1 MIYTVS
7 FNPAWDYVMSVDDFK
22 IGKTNRSSFESIMFG
37 GKGINVS
44 AVLKELDVTSTALGF
59 VAGFTGEAL
68 ESEIKSEGIKTDF
81 IKLSKGMTRINV
93 KLKTGKE
100 TEINGRGPKID
111 EAAIQLLFEKLDS
124 LSGGDILILAGSI
137 PTGMPD
143 DIYEKILERLK
154 DKGITFVVDAT
165 KDLLLNVLKYKPFL
179 IKPNI
184 HELEEIFDAK
194 LKTDEDISEK
204 AKILQSRGAKNVL
217 ISMGGDG
224 ALLLDEFN
232 NVHKIGVAEGKV
244 INSVGA
250 GDSMVAGFVAGYERY
265 HDYSLALKLGTAAGN
280 ATAFSEG
287 LAKKELIDTV
297 FNSLN

>member
-7 FNPAWDYVMSVDDFK
+7 FNPAWDYVMVVDDFTL
-22 IGKTNRSSFESIMFG
+22 GKTNRSSFESVMFG

-44 AVLKELDVTSTALGF
+44 AVLKELDLTSTALGF
-59 VAGFTGEAL
+59 IAGFTGDAL
-68 ESEIKSEGIKTDF
+68 EKEIQQKGIKTDF
-81 IKLSKGMTRINV
+81 IKLSEGMTRINV

-111 EAAIQLLFEKLDS
+111 QAAITLLFEKLQA
-124 LSGGDILILAGSI
+124 LSSGDTLVLAGSI
-137 PTGMPD
+137 PAGMPD
-143 DIYEKILERLK
+143 DIYENIMKRLMN
-154 DKGITFVVDAT
+154 KGITVVVDAT

-179 IKPNI
+179 IKPNV
-184 HELEEIFDAK
+184 HELGEIFDVE
-194 LKTDEDISEK
+194 LKTDEEITQK
-204 AKILQSRGAKNVL
+204 AKVLQDRGARNVL

-224 ALLLDEFN
+224 AILVDEN
-232 NVHKIGVAEGKV
+232 GIVHKIGVAEGKV

-250 GDSMVAGFVAGYERY
+250 GDSMVAGFVAGYEKY

-287 LAKKELIDTV
+287 LAKRDMIDTILKT
-297 FNSLN
+297 LN

>member
-7 FNPAWDYVMSVDDFK
+7 FNPAWDYMMSVDDFE

-44 AVLKELDVTSTALGF
+44 AVLKELDITSTALGF

-68 ESEIKSEGIKTDF
+68 ESEIKSKGIKTDF
-81 IKLSKGMTRINV
+81 IKLSQGMTRINI

-100 TEINGRGPKID
+100 TEINGRGPKIN
-111 EAAIQLLFEKLDS
+111 EAAIELLFEKLDT
-124 LSGGDILILAGSI
+124 LGGGDILILAGSI
-137 PTGMPD
+137 PADMPD

-154 DKGITFVVDAT
+154 DREITFVVDAT
-165 KDLLLNVLKYKPFL
+165 KDLLLNVLKYNPFL

-184 HELEEIFDAK
+184 HELEEIFK
-194 LKTDEDISEK
+194 TELKTDEDITEK
-204 AKILQSRGAKNVL
+204 AKILQKKGAKNVL
-217 ISMGGDG
+217 ISMGGNG
-224 ALLLDEFN
+224 AILVDEN
-232 NVHKIGVAEGKV
+232 ESIHKIGVAEGKV

-250 GDSMVAGFVAGYERY
+250 GDSMVAGFMAGYEKY
-265 HDYSLALKLGTAAGN
+265 HDYALALKLGTAAGN

-287 LAKKELIDTV
+287 LAKKDMIDTV
-297 FNSLN
+297 FKTLN

>member
-7 FNPAWDYVMSVDDFK
+7 FNPAWDYMMSVDDFE

-44 AVLKELDVTSTALGF
+44 AVLKELDITSTALGF

-68 ESEIKSEGIKTDF
+68 ESEIKSKGIKTDF
-81 IKLSKGMTRINV
+81 IKLSQGMTRINI

-100 TEINGRGPKID
+100 TEINGRGPKINK
-111 EAAIQLLFEKLDS
+111 AAIELLFEKLDT
-124 LSGGDILILAGSI
+124 LGGGDILILAGSI
-137 PTGMPD
+137 PADMPD

-154 DKGITFVVDAT
+154 DREITFVVDAT
-165 KDLLLNVLKYKPFL
+165 KDLLLNVLKYNPFL

-184 HELEEIFDAK
+184 HELEEIFK
-194 LKTDEDISEK
+194 TELKTDEDITEK
-204 AKILQSRGAKNVL
+204 AKILQKKGAKNVL
-217 ISMGGDG
+217 ISMGGNG
-224 ALLLDEFN
+224 AILVDEN
-232 NVHKIGVAEGKV
+232 GSIYKIGVAEGKV

-250 GDSMVAGFVAGYERY
+250 GDSMVAGFMAGYEKY
-265 HDYSLALKLGTAAGN
+265 HDYALALKLGTAAGN

-287 LAKKELIDTV
+287 LAKKDMIDTV
-297 FNSLN
+297 FKTLN

>member
-7 FNPAWDYVMSVDDFK
+7 FNPAWDYMMSVDDFE

-44 AVLKELDVTSTALGF
+44 AVLKELDITSTALGF

-68 ESEIKSEGIKTDF
+68 ESEIKSKGIKTDF
-81 IKLSKGMTRINV
+81 IKLSQGMTRINI

-100 TEINGRGPKID
+100 TEINGRGPKIN
-111 EAAIQLLFEKLDS
+111 EAAIELLFEKLDT
-124 LSGGDILILAGSI
+124 LGGGDILILAGSI
-137 PTGMPD
+137 PADMPD

-154 DKGITFVVDAT
+154 DREITFVVDAT
-165 KDLLLNVLKYKPFL
+165 KDLLLNVLKYNPFL

-184 HELEEIFDAK
+184 HELEEIFK
-194 LKTDEDISEK
+194 TELKTDEDITEK
-204 AKILQSRGAKNVL
+204 AEILQKKGAKNVL
-217 ISMGGDG
+217 ISMGGNG
-224 ALLLDEFN
+224 AILVDEN
-232 NVHKIGVAEGKV
+232 ESIHKIGVAEGKV

-250 GDSMVAGFVAGYERY
+250 GDSMVAGFMAGYEKY
-265 HDYSLALKLGTAAGN
+265 HDYALALKLGTAAGN

-287 LAKKELIDTV
+287 LAKKDMIDTV
-297 FNSLN
+297 FKTLN

>member
-111 EAAIQLLFEKLDS
+111 EAAIQLLFEKLDL

-194 LKTDEDISEK
+194 LETDEDISEK

-250 GDSMVAGFVAGYERY
+250 GDSMVAGFVAGYEKY

>member
-7 FNPAWDYVMSVDDFK
+7 FNPAWDYMMSVDDFE

-44 AVLKELDVTSTALGF
+44 AVLKELDITSTALGF

-68 ESEIKSEGIKTDF
+68 ESEIKSKGIKTDF
-81 IKLSKGMTRINV
+81 IKLSQGMTRINI

-100 TEINGRGPKID
+100 TEINGRGPKIN
-111 EAAIQLLFEKLDS
+111 EAAIELLFKKLDT
-124 LSGGDILILAGSI
+124 LSCGDILILAGSI
-137 PTGMPD
+137 PADMPD

-154 DKGITFVVDAT
+154 DREITFVVDAT
-165 KDLLLNVLKYKPFL
+165 KDLLLNVLKYNPFL

-184 HELEEIFDAK
+184 HELEEIFK
-194 LKTDEDISEK
+194 TELKTDEDITEK
-204 AKILQSRGAKNVL
+204 AKILQKKGAKNVL
-217 ISMGGDG
+217 ISMGGNG
-224 ALLLDEFN
+224 AILVDEN
-232 NVHKIGVAEGKV
+232 ESIHKIGVAEGKV

-250 GDSMVAGFVAGYERY
+250 GDSMVAGFMAGYEKY
-265 HDYSLALKLGTAAGN
+265 HDYALALKLGTSAGN

-287 LAKKELIDTV
+287 LAKKDMIDTV
-297 FNSLN
+297 FKTLN

>member
-7 FNPAWDYVMSVDDFK
+7 FNPAWDYVMSVDNFE

-59 VAGFTGEAL
+59 VAGFTGKAL
-68 ESEIKSEGIKTDF
+68 ESEVKSKGIETDF
-81 IKLSKGMTRINV
+81 ITLPKGLTRINV
-93 KLKTGKE
+93 KLKTGRE
-100 TEINGRGPKID
+100 TEINGRGPEID
-111 EAAIQLLFEKLDS
+111 EKAIELLFSRLDT
-124 LSGGDILILAGSI
+124 LSSGDILILAGSI

-143 DIYEKILERLK
+143 DIYERILKRLK
-154 DKGITFVVDAT
+154 DKGVMFVVDAT
-165 KDLLLNVLKYKPFL
+165 RDLLLNVLKYNPFL

-184 HELEEIFDAK
+184 HELEEIFECK
-194 LKTDEDISEK
+194 LKTDEEIIQK
-204 AKILQSRGAKNVL
+204 AKALQTKGAKNVL

-224 ALLLDEFN
+224 AVLVDEHEC
-232 NVHKIGVAEGKV
+232 VHKIGVAEGKV

-250 GDSMVAGFVAGYERY
+250 GDSMVAGFMAGYEKY

-287 LAKKELIDTV
+287 LAKRELIDTV
-297 FNSLN
+297 FETLN

>member
-7 FNPAWDYVMSVDDFK
+7 FNPAWDYMMSVDDFE

-44 AVLKELDVTSTALGF
+44 AVLKELDITSTALGF

-68 ESEIKSEGIKTDF
+68 ESEIKSKGIKTDF
-81 IKLSKGMTRINV
+81 IKLSQGMTRINI

-100 TEINGRGPKID
+100 TEINGRGPKIN
-111 EAAIQLLFEKLDS
+111 EAAIELLFEKLDT
-124 LSGGDILILAGSI
+124 LGGGDILILAGSI
-137 PTGMPD
+137 PADMPD

-154 DKGITFVVDAT
+154 DREITFVVDAT
-165 KDLLLNVLKYKPFL
+165 KDLLLNVLKYNPFL

-184 HELEEIFDAK
+184 HELEEIFK
-194 LKTDEDISEK
+194 TELKTDEDITEK
-204 AKILQSRGAKNVL
+204 AEILQKKGAKNVL
-217 ISMGGDG
+217 ISMGGNG
-224 ALLLDEFN
+224 AILVDEN
-232 NVHKIGVAEGKV
+232 GSIYKIGVAEGKV

-250 GDSMVAGFVAGYERY
+250 GDSMVAGFMAGYEKY
-265 HDYSLALKLGTAAGN
+265 HDYALALKLGTAAGN

-287 LAKKELIDTV
+287 LAKKDMIDTV
-297 FNSLN
+297 FKTLN

>member
-7 FNPAWDYVMSVDDFK
+7 FNPAWDYMMSVDDFE

-44 AVLKELDVTSTALGF
+44 AVLKELDITSTALGF

-68 ESEIKSEGIKTDF
+68 ESEIKSKGIKTDF
-81 IKLSKGMTRINV
+81 IKLSQGMTRINI

-100 TEINGRGPKID
+100 TEINGRGPKIN
-111 EAAIQLLFEKLDS
+111 EAAIELLFEKLDT
-124 LSGGDILILAGSI
+124 LGGGDILILAGSI
-137 PTGMPD
+137 PADMPD

-154 DKGITFVVDAT
+154 GREITFVVDAT
-165 KDLLLNVLKYKPFL
+165 KDLLLNVLKYNPFL

-184 HELEEIFDAK
+184 HELEEIFK
-194 LKTDEDISEK
+194 TELKTDEDITEK
-204 AKILQSRGAKNVL
+204 AEILQKKGAKNVL
-217 ISMGGDG
+217 ISMGGNG
-224 ALLLDEFN
+224 AILVDEN
-232 NVHKIGVAEGKV
+232 GSIYKIGVAEGKV

-250 GDSMVAGFVAGYERY
+250 GDSMVAGFMAGYEKY
-265 HDYSLALKLGTAAGN
+265 HDYALALKLGTAAGN

-287 LAKKELIDTV
+287 LAKKDMIDTV
-297 FNSLN
+297 FKTLN

>member
-68 ESEIKSEGIKTDF
+68 ESEIKAKGIKTDF

-100 TEINGRGPKID
+100 TEINGRGPEID
-111 EAAIQLLFEKLDS
+111 GTAIKLLFEKLDT
-124 LSGGDILILAGSI
+124 LSDGDTLILAGSI
-137 PTGMPD
+137 PAGMPD
-143 DIYEKILERLK
+143 DIYEKILKRLK
-154 DKGITFVVDAT
+154 DKGVTFVVDAT
-165 KDLLLNVLKYKPFL
+165 KDLLLNVLKYNPFL

-184 HELEEIFDAK
+184 HELEEIFETE
-194 LKTDEDISEK
+194 LKTDGDITEK
-204 AKILQSRGAKNVL
+204 AKVLQEKGAKNVL

-224 ALLLDEFN
+224 AVLIDEYE

-250 GDSMVAGFVAGYERY
+250 GDSMVAGFVAGYEKY
-265 HDYSLALKLGTAAGN
+265 HDYALALKLGTAAGN

-287 LAKKELIDTV
+287 LAKREMIDTV
-297 FNSLN
+297 FETLN

>member
-7 FNPAWDYVMSVDDFK
+7 FNPAWDYMMSVDDFE

-44 AVLKELDVTSTALGF
+44 AVLKELDITSTALGF

-68 ESEIKSEGIKTDF
+68 ESEIKSKGIKTDF
-81 IKLSKGMTRINV
+81 IKLSQGMTRINI

-100 TEINGRGPKID
+100 TEINGRGPKIN
-111 EAAIQLLFEKLDS
+111 EAAIELLFEKLDT
-124 LSGGDILILAGSI
+124 LGGGDILILAGSI
-137 PTGMPD
+137 PADMPD

-154 DKGITFVVDAT
+154 DREITFVVDAT
-165 KDLLLNVLKYKPFL
+165 KDLLLNVLKYNPFL

-184 HELEEIFDAK
+184 HELEEVFK
-194 LKTDEDISEK
+194 TELKTDEDITEK
-204 AKILQSRGAKNVL
+204 AEILQKKGAKNVL
-217 ISMGGDG
+217 ISMGGNG
-224 ALLLDEFN
+224 AILVDEN
-232 NVHKIGVAEGKV
+232 ESIHKIGVAEGKV

-250 GDSMVAGFVAGYERY
+250 GDSMVAGFMAGYEKY
-265 HDYSLALKLGTAAGN
+265 HDYALALKLGTAAGN

-287 LAKKELIDTV
+287 LAKKDMIDTV
-297 FNSLN
+297 FKTLN

>member
-287 LAKKELIDTV
+287 LAKRELIDTV

>member
-7 FNPAWDYVMSVDDFK
+7 FNPAWDYMMSVDDFE

-44 AVLKELDVTSTALGF
+44 AVLKELDITSTALGF

-68 ESEIKSEGIKTDF
+68 ESEIKSKGIKTDF
-81 IKLSKGMTRINV
+81 IKLSQGMTRINI

-100 TEINGRGPKID
+100 TEINGRGPKIN
-111 EAAIQLLFEKLDS
+111 EAAIELLFEKLDT
-124 LSGGDILILAGSI
+124 LGGGDILILAGSI
-137 PTGMPD
+137 PADMPD

-154 DKGITFVVDAT
+154 DREITFVVDAT
-165 KDLLLNVLKYKPFL
+165 KDLLLNVLKYNPFL

-184 HELEEIFDAK
+184 HELEEIFK
-194 LKTDEDISEK
+194 TELKTDEDITEK
-204 AKILQSRGAKNVL
+204 AEILQKKGAKNVL
-217 ISMGGDG
+217 ISMGGNG
-224 ALLLDEFN
+224 AILVDEN
-232 NVHKIGVAEGKV
+232 GSIYKIGVAEGKV

-250 GDSMVAGFVAGYERY
+250 GDSMVAGFMAGYEKY
-265 HDYSLALKLGTAAGN
+265 HDYALALKLGTAAGN

-287 LAKKELIDTV
+287 LAKKDIIDTV
-297 FNSLN
+297 FKTLN

>member
-7 FNPAWDYVMSVDDFK
+7 FNPAWDYMMSVDDFE

-44 AVLKELDVTSTALGF
+44 AVLKELDITSTALGF

-68 ESEIKSEGIKTDF
+68 ESEIKSKGIKTDF
-81 IKLSKGMTRINV
+81 IKLSQGMTRINI

-100 TEINGRGPKID
+100 TEINGRGPKIN
-111 EAAIQLLFEKLDS
+111 EAAIELLFEKLDT
-124 LSGGDILILAGSI
+124 LGGGDILILAGSI
-137 PTGMPD
+137 PADMPD

-154 DKGITFVVDAT
+154 GREITFVVDAT
-165 KDLLLNVLKYKPFL
+165 KDLLLNVLKYNPFL

-184 HELEEIFDAK
+184 HELEEIFK
-194 LKTDEDISEK
+194 TELKTDEDITEK
-204 AKILQSRGAKNVL
+204 AEILQKKGAKNVL
-217 ISMGGDG
+217 ISMGGNG
-224 ALLLDEFN
+224 AILVDEN
-232 NVHKIGVAEGKV
+232 GSIYKIGVAEGKV

-250 GDSMVAGFVAGYERY
+250 GDSMVAGFMAGYEKY
-265 HDYSLALKLGTAAGN
+265 HDYALALKLGTAAGN

-287 LAKKELIDTV
+287 RAKKDMIDTV
-297 FNSLN
+297 FKTLN

>member
-7 FNPAWDYVMSVDDFK
+7 FNPAWDYVMSVDNFE

-44 AVLKELDVTSTALGF
+44 AILKELDVTSTALGF

-68 ESEIKSEGIKTDF
+68 ESEIKSKGIKTDF

-100 TEINGRGPKID
+100 TEINGRGPEID
-111 EAAIQLLFEKLDS
+111 DSAIKLLFDKLDT
-124 LSGGDILILAGSI
+124 LSDGDILILAGSI

-154 DKGITFVVDAT
+154 DKGVTFVVDAT
-165 KDLLLNVLKYKPFL
+165 KDLLLNVLKYNPFL

-184 HELEEIFDAK
+184 HELEEIFK
-194 LKTDEDISEK
+194 TELKTDDDIVQK
-204 AKILQSRGAKNVL
+204 AKVLQSKGAKNVL

-224 ALLLDEFN
+224 AILIDEAD

-250 GDSMVAGFVAGYERY
+250 GDSMVAGFTAGYLKY

-287 LAKKELIDTV
+287 LAKRELIDTV
-297 FNSLN
+297 FESLN